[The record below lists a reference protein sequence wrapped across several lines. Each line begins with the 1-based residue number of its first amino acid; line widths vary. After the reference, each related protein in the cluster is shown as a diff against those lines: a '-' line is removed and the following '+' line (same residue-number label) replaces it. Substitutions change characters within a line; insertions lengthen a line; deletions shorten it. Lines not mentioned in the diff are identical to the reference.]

1 MHVLICWC
9 RFFRQA
15 FRKALHKSKAVFG
28 CQHETKNYIVYPMRI
43 KTPTQPTQ
51 STAVG
56 LDWDSR
62 GFGTLFARIYHPLPG
77 ILAGCVLLLVLASCT
92 VIEERINRAAGGPN
106 VPADT
111 AVKMDLESSEQS
123 EQIETPA
130 LPPGPFK
137 VTIVEAVLLSLE
149 NNRSLVVQ
157 RVDPSIQQTY
167 EDQERA
173 VFDPTTNA
181 DIAAGRVEGER
192 LARSGSETEDF
203 TNDFVDGIISME
215 QYFPTGTTVALEA
228 STEMDDSSLY
238 DSSFYSTRLGMTV
251 TQALLRGY
259 GTDVN
264 LASLQQARLDTRMSE
279 FELRG
284 FTEFLVAE
292 VERTYWDYA
301 LARRQIE
308 IVEESLK
315 VVRQQLT
322 ETKELIAVGRLARAE
337 LAAVQAE
344 VAAQQQ
350 ALIEARANKESIR
363 LQLLR
368 LLNPAGPGI
377 WQREVDLIYQPIL
390 PEIKLEDV
398 ELHVAVAML
407 MRPILNEA
415 RLEILRDDLELVK
428 TQNGLLPLMDL
439 FVTLGKTGYA
449 NSFGESIGNINED
462 NYDALAGVNFEYP
475 IFNRDAKAL
484 HRRARLTREQT
495 QKALDNLSQLVEVDV
510 RIAYIEVN
518 RTKQQIAASSVTRM
532 FNEEKLRNESEKL
545 RVGKST
551 SFLVAQAQRDLLIS
565 RIAEVRALANYLKAL
580 IDLYRL
586 DGSLLE
592 RRGISAPGRE
602 PVKLSRK

>member
-1 MHVLICWC
+1 M
-9 RFFRQA
+9 
-15 FRKALHKSKAVFG
+15 
-28 CQHETKNYIVYPMRI
+28 M
-43 KTPTQPTQ
+43 
-51 STAVG
+51 
-56 LDWDSR
+56 
-62 GFGTLFARIYHPLPG
+62 FARCYHRLLEIPG
-77 ILAGCVLLLVLASCT
+77 ICVLLLLLASCT
-92 VIEERINRAAGGPN
+92 LVEEQIDRTAGGPN

-111 AVKMDLESSEQS
+111 AVHLRLEPTEQP
-123 EQIETPA
+123 EEIIART
-130 LPPGPFK
+130 LPPGPLK
-137 VTIVEAVLLSLE
+137 VTITEAILLSLE

-157 RVDPSIQQTY
+157 RLNPSIEQTF

-181 DIAAGRVEGER
+181 DISAGRVKEER
-192 LARSGSETEDF
+192 LARSGSETEDVT
-203 TNDFVDGIISME
+203 TNFIDGIISLK

-228 STEMDDSSLY
+228 GTQGNDSSLY
-238 DSSFYSTRLGMTV
+238 NDNFYSTRLGMTV

-264 LASLQQARLDTRMSE
+264 LARLQQARLDTRMSE
-279 FELRG
+279 YELRG

-315 VVRQQLT
+315 VARQQLT

-344 VAAQQQ
+344 VALQEQ

-368 LLNPAGPGI
+368 LLDPAGPGI
-377 WQREVDLIYQPIL
+377 WQREVDLIYMPTL
-390 PEIKLEDV
+390 PEIKMEDV
-398 ELHVAVAML
+398 ELHVAVSMR
-407 MRPILNEA
+407 MRPLLNET
-415 RLEILRDDLELVK
+415 RLEVLRGDLELVK

-439 FVTLGKTGYA
+439 FITLGKSGYA
-449 NSFGESIGNINED
+449 NSFGESIRNISKD
-462 NYDALAGVNFEYP
+462 SYDALAGVSFEYP

-484 HRRARLTREQT
+484 NRRALLNREQA
-495 QKALDNLSQLVEVDV
+495 QKALENLSQLVEVDV
-510 RIAYIEVN
+510 RTAYIEVN
-518 RTKQQIAASSVTRM
+518 RAKQQISASSVTRM
-532 FNEEKLRNESEKL
+532 FDEEKLRTETEKL

-551 SFLVAQAQRDLLIS
+551 SFLVAQAQRDLLVS
-565 RIAEVRALANYLKAL
+565 RIAEVQALANYLKAL
-580 IDLYRL
+580 IDLYRQ

-592 RRGISAPGRE
+592 RRRISAPGRE
-602 PVKLSRK
+602 PVKLTKK

>member
-1 MHVLICWC
+1 M
-9 RFFRQA
+9 
-15 FRKALHKSKAVFG
+15 
-28 CQHETKNYIVYPMRI
+28 
-43 KTPTQPTQ
+43 
-51 STAVG
+51 
-56 LDWDSR
+56 
-62 GFGTLFARIYHPLPG
+62 LFARCYHRLPG
-77 ILAGCVLLLVLASCT
+77 FIVVCGVLLVTASCT
-92 VIEERINRAAGGPN
+92 LVEERIDHTAGGPN

-111 AVKMDLESSEQS
+111 AVQMDLGSVEQ
-123 EQIETPA
+123 PA
-130 LPPGPFK
+130 EVAARTVPPGPLK
-137 VTIVEAVLLSLE
+137 VSIREAILLCLE
-149 NNRSLVVQ
+149 NNRSLVVE
-157 RVDPSIQQTY
+157 RLNPSIRQTF

-173 VFDPTTNA
+173 VFDPAINA
-181 DIAAGRVEGER
+181 DVSAGRVKGER

-203 TNDFVDGIISME
+203 TTDAAEGNISLA

-228 STEMDDSSLY
+228 GTLIDDSSLY
-238 DSSFYSTRLGMTV
+238 EDNFYTNRLGLTV
-251 TQALLRGY
+251 SQALLRGF

-264 LASLQQARLDTRMSE
+264 LARLQQARLDTRMSE
-279 FELRG
+279 YELRG

-315 VVRQQLT
+315 VARQQLN

-344 VAAQQQ
+344 VAAQEQ

-368 LLNPAGPGI
+368 LLNPAGPEL
-377 WQREVDLIYQPIL
+377 WQREIDLIHQPTL

-398 ELHVAVAML
+398 ELHVDVSMR

-415 RLEILRDDLELVK
+415 RLEIQRGDLELVR

-439 FVTLGKTGYA
+439 FITLGKSGYA
-449 NSFGESIGNINED
+449 NSFGESIRNINKD
-462 NYDALAGVNFEYP
+462 SYDALAGVRFDYP
-475 IFNRDAKAL
+475 IFNRDANAL
-484 HRRARLTREQT
+484 HRRALLTRDQS
-495 QKALDNLSQLVEVDV
+495 QKALENLSQLVEVDV
-510 RIAYIEVN
+510 RTAYIAVN

-532 FNEEKLRNESEKL
+532 FSEEKLRTETEKL

-551 SFLVAQAQRDLLIS
+551 SFLVAQAQRDLLVS
-565 RIAEVRALANYLKAL
+565 RIAEVRALANYLRAL
-580 IDLYRL
+580 VELYRQ

-592 RRGISAPGRE
+592 RRGIVAPGRQ
-602 PVKLSRK
+602 PVTLSAK

>member
-1 MHVLICWC
+1 M
-9 RFFRQA
+9 
-15 FRKALHKSKAVFG
+15 
-28 CQHETKNYIVYPMRI
+28 
-43 KTPTQPTQ
+43 
-51 STAVG
+51 
-56 LDWDSR
+56 
-62 GFGTLFARIYHPLPG
+62 LFAKFVNRLPVFAAACG
-77 ILAGCVLLLVLASCT
+77 LLLASAACT
-92 VIEERINRAAGGPN
+92 LVEERIDRTLQGPN

-111 AVKMDLESSEQS
+111 AVRMHLASDVQAQE
-123 EQIETPA
+123 IAARTVA
-130 LPPGPFK
+130 PGPLK
-137 VTIVEAVLLSLE
+137 LTITEAILLALE

-157 RVDPSIQQTY
+157 RYDPTIRQTF

-181 DIAAGRVEGER
+181 EVTTGRVKGQR

-203 TNDFVDGIISME
+203 TTDAIDGIISIE

-228 STEMDDSSLY
+228 SSRMDDSSLY
-238 DSSFYSTRLGMTV
+238 DASFYSTRLGMTV
-251 TQALLRGY
+251 TQALLRGL

-264 LASLQQARLDTRMSE
+264 LARLQQARLDTRMSE
-279 FELRG
+279 YELRG
-284 FTEFLVAE
+284 FTEFMVAE

-315 VVRQQLT
+315 VARQQLAET
-322 ETKELIAVGRLARAE
+322 EQLIAVGRLARAE

-344 VAAQQQ
+344 VAAQEQ

-363 LQLLR
+363 LQLLQ

-377 WQREVDLIYQPIL
+377 WQRQVDLIYQPTL

-398 ELHVAVAML
+398 DLHVAVSMR

-415 RLEILRDDLELVK
+415 RLQILRDDLELVK
-428 TQNGLLPLMDL
+428 TRNGLLPLMDL
-439 FVTLGKTGYA
+439 FITLGKSGYA
-449 NSFGESIGNINED
+449 DSFGESIRQIKKD
-462 NYDALAGVNFEYP
+462 SYDALGGVKFNYP
-475 IFNRDAKAL
+475 FFNRDAKAL
-484 HRRARLTREQT
+484 HRRAMLTREQA
-495 QKALDNLSQLVEVDV
+495 QKALENLSQLVEVDV
-510 RIAYIEVN
+510 RTAYIEVN

-532 FNEEKLRNESEKL
+532 FDEQKLRTETEKL

-551 SFLVAQAQRDLLIS
+551 SFLVAQAQRDLLVS

-580 IDLYRL
+580 IDLYRQ

-592 RRGISAPGRE
+592 RRGISAPGRQ
-602 PVKLSRK
+602 PVKLSK

>member
-1 MHVLICWC
+1 MMLANLFGRPIGVLVMC
-9 RFFRQA
+9 A
-15 FRKALHKSKAVFG
+15 
-28 CQHETKNYIVYPMRI
+28 
-43 KTPTQPTQ
+43 
-51 STAVG
+51 
-56 LDWDSR
+56 
-62 GFGTLFARIYHPLPG
+62 
-77 ILAGCVLLLVLASCT
+77 LLLASASCT
-92 VIEERINRAAGGPN
+92 LIEERIDRAAGGPN

-111 AVKMDLESSEQS
+111 AVQMQLAALEAPEK
-123 EQIETPA
+123 IGPRP
-130 LPPGPFK
+130 LPPGTLT
-137 VTIVEAVLLSLE
+137 VTITEAILLSLE
-149 NNRSLVVQ
+149 NNRALVVQ
-157 RVDPSIQQTY
+157 RLNPSIRQTF

-173 VFDPTTNA
+173 VFDPETGA
-181 DIAAGRVEGER
+181 EISAGRVEEER
-192 LARSGSETEDF
+192 LARSGSETEDV
-203 TNDFVDGIISME
+203 TTDTADGTISLE
-215 QYFPTGTTVALEA
+215 QFFPTGTTVALEA
-228 STEMDDSSLY
+228 RTRMNDSSLY
-238 DSSFYSTRLGMTV
+238 EDSFYSSRLGMTV

-264 LASLQQARLDTRMSE
+264 LARLQQARLATRMSE
-279 FELRG
+279 YELRG

-315 VVRQQLT
+315 VVRQQLN
-322 ETKELIAVGRLARAE
+322 ETKELIAVGRLAKAE

-344 VAAQQQ
+344 VAAQEQ
-350 ALIEARANKESIR
+350 ALIEARANRKSIR

-377 WQREVDLIYQPIL
+377 WQREVDLIHQPTL

-398 ELHVAVAML
+398 ELHVDVAMR

-415 RLEILRDDLELVK
+415 RLEILSGDLELAK
-428 TQNGLLPLMDL
+428 TRNGMLPLMDL
-439 FVTLGKTGYA
+439 FITLGKSGYA
-449 NSFGESIGNINED
+449 NSFGQSISNID
-462 NYDALAGVNFEYP
+462 QDSYDALAGVKFDYP
-475 IFNRDAKAL
+475 VFNRDAKAS
-484 HRRARLTREQT
+484 HRRALIAREQA
-495 QKALDNLSQLVEVDV
+495 QKALENLSQLVEVDI

-532 FNEEKLRNESEKL
+532 FDEEKLRTETEKL

-551 SFLVAQAQRDLLIS
+551 SFLVAQAQRDLLVS

-580 IDLYRL
+580 TDLYRQ

-602 PVKLSRK
+602 PVQLSKR